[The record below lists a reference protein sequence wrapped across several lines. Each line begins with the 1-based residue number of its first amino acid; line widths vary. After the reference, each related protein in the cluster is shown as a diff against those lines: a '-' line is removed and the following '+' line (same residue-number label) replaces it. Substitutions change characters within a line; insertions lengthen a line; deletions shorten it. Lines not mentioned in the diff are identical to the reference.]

1 MWYMHVFVLR
11 CVHKLTEQQKVIK
24 CNSFKVL
31 NSQNMR
37 LCPTM
42 DKKSF
47 KYFNNLTCMV
57 NMNYMEPD
65 LITF

>member
-1 MWYMHVFVLR
+1 MHVFVLR

-31 NSQNMR
+31 NSQKNMR
-37 LCPTM
+37 LCPKM

-57 NMNYMEPD
+57 NMNYMGA
-65 LITF
+65 